1 MIELIMFFCLGFLVA
16 GLLALLFLPFIH
28 ARALR
33 LAARRLSMEIPCS
46 LAEIRA
52 DKDLLRAQFALSTRR
67 FEMTIAELRARS
79 ARQMVELGRK
89 SDEINR
95 LKLEMREKIATI
107 CALEARNRP
116 FGDHQTP
123 DRPAI
128 PAAPRIDQRALND
141 MVAELAEPSPD
152 LDNSS
157 PVSSVHIAPSGRT
170 QGENNVYFLRK
181 SRDHQTAIV
190 EGASESAS
198 PTVGRDAI

>member
-1 MIELIMFFCLGFLVA
+1 
-16 GLLALLFLPFIH
+16 
-28 ARALR
+28 
-33 LAARRLSMEIPCS
+33 
-46 LAEIRA
+46 
-52 DKDLLRAQFALSTRR
+52 
-67 FEMTIAELRARS
+67 
-79 ARQMVELGRK
+79 MVELGRK